1 MRLTRFL
8 NEEDAIKKGLEVPE
22 PEVGEKYSKEEVK
35 KYISLI
41 KNAISAQKEDGDEAI
56 LKDLE
61 DKLDKWQNVETEVK
75 PAGPVVP
82 AIDIMAA
89 QPPEEGGVPPEE
101 GVPPKKKKPE
111 EDDPKGQKDAED
123 KAKKAKKK

>member
-8 NEEDAIKKGLEVPE
+8 REEDHISKGLEVPE

-41 KNAISAQKEDGDEAI
+41 KNAISAQEKDGDEAI

-61 DKLDKWQNVETEVK
+61 DKLDKWQNVDEFTKVF
-75 PAGPVVP
+75 
-82 AIDIMAA
+82 DNCN
-89 QPPEEGGVPPEE
+89 
-101 GVPPKKKKPE
+101 
-111 EDDPKGQKDAED
+111 
-123 KAKKAKKK
+123 

>member
-8 NEEDAIKKGLEVPE
+8 KEEDHTSKGLEVPE

-41 KNAISAQKEDGDEAI
+41 KNAISSQKKDGDGAI

-61 DKLDKWQNVETEVK
+61 DKLDKWQNVEAETK

-82 AIDIMAA
+82 AVDVLAA
-89 QPPEEGGVPPEE
+89 QPPEDGAPPAEGGPPAKKD
-101 GVPPKKKKPE
+101 KKKKKDE
-111 EDDPKGQKDAED
+111 EE
-123 KAKKAKKK
+123 

>member
-1 MRLTRFL
+1 MRLARFL
-8 NEEDAIKKGLEVPE
+8 NEEDATKKGLEVPE

-41 KNAISAQKEDGDEAI
+41 KNAISAQKEEDDDAI

-61 DKLDKWQNVETEVK
+61 DKLDKWQNVETETK

-82 AIDIMAA
+82 AVDVLAA
-89 QPPEEGGVPPEE
+89 QPPPEE
-101 GVPPKKKKPE
+101 GEAPPKEEE